1 VSDDFAA
8 LVTSLRGVLDSIRL
22 ADLPPDE
29 SRAVRRLLD
38 SARLRAE
45 RHPGVIGTEPTSRRP
60 DLPGRGNALIPGFV
74 MYDEPGRSRGRGT
87 FSAAH
92 LGRAAAHGGSIAL
105 MFDEVMGRLIEL
117 DGRRARTA
125 YLHVDFRNLVP
136 IDVELDID
144 TRIDGE
150 EGRKTYASATLHA
163 GDLLLAGA
171 KGLWVSPRED

>member
-1 VSDDFAA
+1 
-8 LVTSLRGVLDSIRL
+8 
-22 ADLPPDE
+22 
-29 SRAVRRLLD
+29 
-38 SARLRAE
+38 
-45 RHPGVIGTEPTSRRP
+45 
-60 DLPGRGNALIPGFV
+60 